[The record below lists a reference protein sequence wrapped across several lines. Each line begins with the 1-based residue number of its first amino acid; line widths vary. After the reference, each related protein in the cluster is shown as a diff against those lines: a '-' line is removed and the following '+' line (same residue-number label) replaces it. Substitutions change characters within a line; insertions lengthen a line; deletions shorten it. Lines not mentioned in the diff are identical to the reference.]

1 MVSPNIRRPLQPH
14 ELAPMTLL
22 GEQLRELRKAAGMSC
37 RQVAAVALFSRRHV
51 ERLEQ
56 GTRRCRRSTL
66 VALVDAMLLACP
78 DLGDQEQ
85 LVQQL
90 VEAAGPALAPES
102 PYAAKSL
109 ARRDGK
115 AQRLADRRA
124 MYAHL
129 RD

>member
-1 MVSPNIRRPLQPH
+1 MVSPNIRRPLEPH
-14 ELAPMTLL
+14 ELEPMTLL
-22 GEQLRELRKAAGMSC
+22 GAQLRDLRLGAGLSL
-37 RQVAAVALFSRRHV
+37 RQVAQVALLTKRQLERIEGAGRR
-51 ERLEQ
+51 
-56 GTRRCRRSTL
+56 TRRSTL
-66 VALVDAMLLACP
+66 ERIVATLLLARP
-78 DLGDQEQ
+78 DLGERDE

-90 VEAAGPALAPES
+90 VDAAGPALASES

-129 RD
+129 RG